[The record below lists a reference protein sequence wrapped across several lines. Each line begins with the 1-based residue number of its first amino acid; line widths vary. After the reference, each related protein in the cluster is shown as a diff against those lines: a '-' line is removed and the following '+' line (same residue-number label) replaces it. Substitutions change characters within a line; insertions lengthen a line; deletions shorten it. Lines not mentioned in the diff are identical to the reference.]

1 MKYEIKIRP
10 RLNDYNRN
18 GRISME
24 GILHMIGTA
33 GQHHSDSVKDGVV
46 EGSLAGIAW
55 ILTEWNIK
63 ILKRPENDEEY
74 KVATWARSQRAG
86 VPTSIVARDFV
97 MRDERGGECVLA
109 SSKFVLMNLDTGKLA
124 RITPEMMK
132 VYRPEET
139 AVMQTPAG
147 KLRMPEKCDSEVHIP
162 KLREDIDFN
171 GHVHNSRYIAYALEA
186 LPHDVYLEDNISSV
200 RIEYRNPV
208 LENDV
213 IRAKVVRITD
223 ADCTN
228 GGDCSYL
235 VGIYNQD
242 EKMCSVIKIGL
253 DKNTR

>member
-10 RLNDYNRN
+10 RLGDYNRN
-18 GRISME
+18 GKISME

-33 GQHHSDSVKDGVV
+33 GQHHSDSVRDGVV

-63 ILKRPENDEEY
+63 ILIRPEIDEEY
-74 KVATWARSQRAG
+74 TVETWARSQRAG

-97 MRDERGGECVLA
+97 MRNGCGEECVLA
-109 SSKFVLMNLDTGKLA
+109 SSKFVLMNLATGKLA
-124 RITPEMMK
+124 RITPEMME

-139 AVMQTPAG
+139 SVIQAAPG
-147 KLRMPEKCDSEVHIP
+147 KLRMPEHCDSEVCIP

-171 GHVHNSRYIAYALEA
+171 GHVHNSRYMSYALEA
-186 LPHDVYLEDNISSV
+186 LPHDIYLEDNINSV

-208 LENDV
+208 FEEDV
-213 IRAKVVRITD
+213 IRAKAVCISD
-223 ADCTN
+223 A
-228 GGDCSYL
+228 GGAGESSYI

-242 EKMCSVIKIGL
+242 EKMCSIIKIGIC
-253 DKNTR
+253 KKTN